1 MSIQQDLIAT
11 RALIANEANWTSF
24 ELSRDE
30 NSAVVWPTDERA
42 NCWCIGGALIKVV
55 GLTEPTPIGLV
66 MDTNNLRY
74 QNAVEFLDREFGAG
88 ENPDSE
94 YEDFA
99 HFNDAN
105 PHEVVIAWLDAK
117 IADAAALELAPA

>member
-11 RALIANEANWTSF
+11 RALIADKANWTSF
-24 ELSRDE
+24 ELSRNE
-30 NSAVVWPTDERA
+30 NHDAVWPTDERA

-55 GLTEPTPIGLV
+55 GMRDPAIVTS
-66 MDTNNLRY
+66 MDPVKIRY
-74 QNAVEFLDREFGAG
+74 QNAERFLDREFGAG

-105 PHEVVIAWLDAK
+105 PHEIVIAWLDTK
-117 IADAAALELAPA
+117 IAEAAALELAAT

>member
-11 RALIANEANWTSF
+11 RALIADPRAWLQD
-24 ELSRDE
+24 ELAHDAYG
-30 NSAVVWPTDERA
+30 NPVWPTDKTAMR
-42 NCWCIGGALIKVV
+42 WSVVGALMNVTGLANV
-55 GLTEPTPIGLV
+55 GTPQH
-66 MDTNNLRY
+66 DNENRY
-74 QNAVEFLDREFGAG
+74 RSAAEILDREFGAG

-105 PHEVVIAWLDAK
+105 PHETVIAWLDAN
-117 IADAAALELAPA
+117 IAEAAALELEPA